1 MTKRKPSPP
10 GLTAWQKAMVGD
22 LRSIAARQFDDL
34 QIIGGLAVADK
45 GSITVR
51 IRINAA
57 PLTHAFGGL
66 PLKETEEFV
75 LTIHPSALVPPTVD
89 VDHVRF
95 VGHAHVLQGQR
106 LCIYLDPSREWDPLG
121 GANAFLDR
129 LWSWLADAASA
140 RFNADTALYH
150 AVGGVLHANKANPT
164 IVIRD
169 FAPTAKAHM
178 TYLTA
183 RTPRRLDLQRHRTEP
198 TQDPA
203 PVLALR
209 SDLPFGAGTT
219 LRDLVTI
226 MDDPHLDQHLYKAP
240 PAPTQSP
247 AFLTALA
254 AGAARK
260 SHDTPQYFVLT
271 VPHANGGPPHLLAGR
286 VPAAGANSLRKMV
299 RHRTTPLIDIEPNNI
314 NPNIN
319 LEWCPVSDEREEVTT
334 RRDTGSPVNGFEG
347 KTVHVWGC
355 GGLGSWIAEFVAR
368 AGAARIVLCDPG
380 RITGGLLVRQNY
392 LEKDVGDSKAEAL
405 ARRLKMISDNLEVEA
420 YDATLP
426 DEIDKLGAVD
436 VVIDATVSHAIA
448 RSLDGLAR
456 QPDRHAVIAQV
467 ATDVKSG
474 TLGILTVSAPPSTDG
489 PNAIDQ
495 QAGEVVLADGEME
508 AYHGLWTEP
517 SDGDEL
523 IPTRGCSVPTFHGSA
538 ADLAAVA
545 ATLTT
550 FIGSHLGTIVSGT
563 HLVALP
569 HAAAPG
575 PRHRFYPHPPSD

>member
-1 MTKRKPSPP
+1 M
-10 GLTAWQKAMVGD
+10 
-22 LRSIAARQFDDL
+22 AARQPDDL
-34 QIIGGLAVADK
+34 QIIGRPASAGM
-45 GSITVR
+45 GSMTVR
-51 IRINAA
+51 IRLNTAT
-57 PLTHAFGGL
+57 LTHAIGGL
-66 PLKETEEFV
+66 PLKEIEEFV
-75 LTIHPSALVPPTVD
+75 LTIHPSGLVPPIVD

-95 VGHAHVLQGQR
+95 LGHAHVLQGQR
-106 LCIYLDPSREWDPLG
+106 ICIYLDPSREWNPLG
-121 GANAFLDR
+121 GAVALLNR
-129 LWSWLADAASA
+129 LWSWLADANAA
-140 RFNADTALYH
+140 HFNADAALFH

-169 FAPTAKAHM
+169 FEPTAKAHM
-178 TYLTA
+178 ARLTT
-183 RTPRRLDLQRHRTEP
+183 RTPRRLDLQVHRTEH
-198 TQDPA
+198 TQDPT

-209 SDLPFGAGTT
+209 SDLPLGAGIT
-219 LRDLVTI
+219 LRDLLTI
-226 MDDPHLDQHLYKAP
+226 MDDPRLDRYVYEASPP
-240 PAPTQSP
+240 PAQSP

-254 AGAARK
+254 AGASRK
-260 SHDTPQYFVLT
+260 PHDTPQYFVLS
-271 VPHANGGPPHLLAGR
+271 VPHPNGGPRHLLAGR
-286 VPAAGANSLRKMV
+286 VPATGANSLRKMV
-299 RHRTTPLIDIEPNNI
+299 RHRTTVLIDIQPKNI

-368 AGAARIVLCDPG
+368 AGAGRIVLCDPG

-448 RSLDGLAR
+448 QSLDGLAR

-467 ATDVKSG
+467 ATDVQSG

-489 PNAIDQ
+489 PNTIDQ
-495 QAGEVVLADGEME
+495 QAGVIVLADGEME
-508 AYHGLWTEP
+508 AYHGLWSEP

-550 FIGSHLGTIVSGT
+550 FIGSHLGTNVSGT
-563 HLVALP
+563 HLMALP

-575 PRHRFYPHPPSD
+575 PRYRFYPHPPGD